1 MAHAPEP
8 QPDCWLYSA
17 AQCRQLD
24 RLAGALPGISESLL
38 MERAGAAAFAL
49 LRQRW
54 PQAFRILVLCGTG
67 NNGGDGFVVARLAQE
82 AGLAVKV
89 LQLGD
94 ENRIGGAARAALDAL
109 LATGIEPQS
118 FVPGQALEAD
128 VLVDALLGT
137 GLERPVEGDWRSA
150 IEAMN
155 ATGIPCLALDMPSGL
170 HADHGT
176 VLGAAMY
183 AQVTLTF
190 IGRKPGLYT
199 GQAADQVGEVQLAGL
214 EVPAAVYEQVTPAA
228 RLLTAPPLGPLARPR
243 RRASHKGEHGHV
255 LIIGGAP
262 GMPGAVRLAGETA
275 LRAGAGLVSLATHPD
290 HAAWLPMTR
299 PELMS
304 HAVAQP
310 RDLAPL
316 LARADVLAIG
326 PGLGQN
332 AWGQALLAAA
342 LETGLPLVLDADA
355 LNLLAREPLRRGNW
369 ILTPHPG
376 EAARLLDTTAAD
388 VEADRYAAVRTLS
401 ERYGGTVVL
410 KGTGSLVATGNTPVV
425 VCDRGNPGMAS
436 GGMGDVLTGLI
447 AALRAQGLKE
457 TEAAEAGVWLH
468 GAAGEA
474 GAREGERGLLA
485 GDLPALLRAELNR
498 S

>member
-1 MAHAPEP
+1 MAHAPES

-24 RLAGALPGISESLL
+24 RLAGALPGISEALL

-67 NNGGDGFVVARLAQE
+67 NNGGDGFVVARLAHE
-82 AGLAVKV
+82 TGLAVKV

-94 ENRIGGAARAALDAL
+94 ADRIDGAARAALEPL
-109 LATGIEPQS
+109 LATGIEPQP

-137 GLERPVEGDWRSA
+137 GLERPVEGDWRAA
-150 IEAMN
+150 IAAMN
-155 ATGIPCLALDMPSGL
+155 ASGIPCLALDLPSGL
-170 HADHGT
+170 HADRGT
-176 VLGAAMY
+176 VLGAAVR
-183 AQVTLTF
+183 ADVTLTF

-199 GQAADQVGEVQLAGL
+199 GRAADHVGEVQFAGL
-214 EVPAAVYEQVTPAA
+214 EVPAAVYEQVTAAA

-262 GMPGAVRLAGETA
+262 GMPGAVRLAGEAA
-275 LRAGAGLVSLATHPD
+275 LRAGAGLVSVATHPD

-299 PELMS
+299 PELMCHGVS
-304 HAVAQP
+304 GP

-326 PGLGQN
+326 PGLGQD

-342 LETGLPLVLDADA
+342 LETGLPLVVDADA
-355 LNLLAREPLRRGNW
+355 LNLLAREPLQRGNW

-376 EAARLLDTTAAD
+376 EAARLLGTTAAD
-388 VEADRYAAVRTLS
+388 VEADRYAAVRTLA

-410 KGTGSLVATGNTPVV
+410 KGAGTLVVTGNAPAT
-425 VCDRGNPGMAS
+425 VCERGNPGMAS
-436 GGMGDVLTGLI
+436 GGMGDVLTGLV
-447 AALRAQGLKE
+447 AALRAQGLGE
-457 TEAAEAGVWLH
+457 TAAAEAGVWLH
-468 GAAGEA
+468 GVAGDA
-474 GAREGERGLLA
+474 GSREGERGLLA
-485 GDLPALLRAELNR
+485 GDLPALLRAELNLT
-498 S
+498 